1 MRKIV
6 KRRLGFSMSCFFRC
20 LFVLLIGVASGPLQ
34 AQQFGQAAQIRT
46 DGLVF
51 SLSDEAQEAI
61 NNGVTLAFRCQFAKR
76 SSFGPFS
83 ISRSKRG
90 HRFEVLRHALS
101 NRFIV
106 KRDNLDTPH
115 IFRTLGEAT
124 NYVADQALIL
134 LEFYDDAKNEYSM
147 RLSLNKFEL
156 PGPMRLNAFISDA
169 WDIDTGW
176 LAWQS
181 AR

>member
-1 MRKIV
+1 MLSTL
-6 KRRLGFSMSCFFRC
+6 KRLWGFALNGFFAC
-20 LFVLLIGVASGPLQ
+20 LFLLLINVVSGPLQ
-34 AQQFGQAAQIRT
+34 AAQVGVN
-46 DGLVF
+46 GLVF

-61 NNGVTLAFRCQFAKR
+61 NNGVTLAFKCEFAR
-76 SSFGPFS
+76 RTSFGP
-83 ISRSKRG
+83 ISVSRGKRN

-101 NRFIV
+101 NRYIV

-115 IFRTLGEAT
+115 IFRTLSEAT

-134 LEFYDDAKNEYSM
+134 LEFHDDAQNEYSM

-156 PGPMRLNAFISDA
+156 PGPMRLNAFISNA

>member
-1 MRKIV
+1 MRSIV
-6 KRRLGFSMSCFFRC
+6 KRRLSCSMRRFFSG
-20 LFVLLIGVASGPLQ
+20 LLILLISVASGPLQ
-34 AQQFGQAAQIRT
+34 AVQFGQAMQIRA

-61 NNGVTLAFRCQFAKR
+61 NNGVTLAFECEFAKR

-83 ISRSKRG
+83 ISRGKRG

-101 NRFIV
+101 NRYIV

-115 IFRTLGEAT
+115 IFRTLAEAT
-124 NYVADQALIL
+124 NYVADQASIL
-134 LEFYDDAKNEYSM
+134 LEFYDDAQNEYSM